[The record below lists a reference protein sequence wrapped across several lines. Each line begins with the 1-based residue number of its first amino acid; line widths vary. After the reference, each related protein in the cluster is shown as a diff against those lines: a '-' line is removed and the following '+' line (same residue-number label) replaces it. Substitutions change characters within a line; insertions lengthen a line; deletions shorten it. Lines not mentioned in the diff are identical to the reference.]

1 MESSTCINQQARMF
15 LEELDNEK
23 LTSAVFD
30 DSLMCYAHN
39 NKPIGSYECC
49 VKKEEEGALNL
60 ITVKASST
68 TLLGEIHS
76 TSTLKARLLPSL
88 ETVSQTKVETTVMSG
103 KVIEKSFSVK
113 LVEDVYDVRVTESVD
128 GEIKSSFKNEI
139 PNSSLS
145 GLITEGADLIFQRIL
160 VKSPSSVP
168 LEVIG
173 FDPDYNLATVSYI
186 NLGERS
192 IFVGDNELF
201 VKGIQRIV
209 HSKSCLP
216 SSWQNYFMDDG
227 HLILRVQVGSP
238 IIVKANTIPELFKK
252 EEYLPKPIIPQISLN
267 WEDDLELYSRFLD
280 RKGEIKAQYLLY
292 LRDHPEIRDM
302 ISDFI
307 KSLLLHKPDEVV
319 KYAVEYFKSFSTRAL
334 PSETFPV
341 KIL

>member
-1 MESSTCINQQARMF
+1 
-15 LEELDNEK
+15 
-23 LTSAVFD
+23 
-30 DSLMCYAHN
+30 
-39 NKPIGSYECC
+39 CC

-88 ETVSQTKVETTVMSG
+88 ETVSQTKVETTV
-103 KVIEKSFSVK
+103 VNNQFY
-113 LVEDVYDVRVTESVD
+113 VYDVRVTESVD

-173 FDPDYNLATVSYI
+173 FDPDYNLATI

-280 RKGEIKAQYLLY
+280 RKVSDVSGKHLY
-292 LRDHPEIRDM
+292 YI
-302 ISDFI
+302 I
-307 KSLLLHKPDEVV
+307 
-319 KYAVEYFKSFSTRAL
+319 
-334 PSETFPV
+334 
-341 KIL
+341 